1 MQRVSNLRAEWM
13 FSLTFTLHEFFN
25 ARAGIFLGLLGVHEF
40 LPLQKTGVIYAFLFY
55 SRQIRERTQ
64 MLVTISDKEKPGN
77 NILLVS
83 YQPLGQQ
90 LRKDVSLGN
99 IPGARLAANVT
110 LPFSTQSVLKN
121 AQKYQ

>member
-1 MQRVSNLRAEWM
+1 
-13 FSLTFTLHEFFN
+13 
-25 ARAGIFLGLLGVHEF
+25 
-40 LPLQKTGVIYAFLFY
+40 
-55 SRQIRERTQ
+55 

-90 LRKDVSLGN
+90 SRKDVSLGN